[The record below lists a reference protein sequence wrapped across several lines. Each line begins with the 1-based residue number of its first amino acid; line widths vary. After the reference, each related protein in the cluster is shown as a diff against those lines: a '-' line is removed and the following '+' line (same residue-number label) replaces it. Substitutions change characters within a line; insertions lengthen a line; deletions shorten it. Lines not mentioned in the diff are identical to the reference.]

1 MGIPTFHMKPT
12 NNVDIVSSIEIRIKP
27 NTATGR
33 HFEAIESILFRD
45 SCRFYTMKLT
55 LL

>member
-33 HFEAIESILFRD
+33 TLKPLSQ
-45 SCRFYTMKLT
+45 FYSETPVDFIQ
-55 LL
+55 